1 MRSLC
6 CYIEYLNVCYT
17 TGETEKGYHYPSVS
31 IICVN
36 DIMASQLNRMGARVT
51 ELPHRLEILGG
62 IRLVGTDVNSHT
74 DHRIAK
80 QV

>member
-1 MRSLC
+1 
-6 CYIEYLNVCYT
+6 
-17 TGETEKGYHYPSVS
+17 
-31 IICVN
+31 
-36 DIMASQLNRMGARVT
+36 MASQLNRMGARVT